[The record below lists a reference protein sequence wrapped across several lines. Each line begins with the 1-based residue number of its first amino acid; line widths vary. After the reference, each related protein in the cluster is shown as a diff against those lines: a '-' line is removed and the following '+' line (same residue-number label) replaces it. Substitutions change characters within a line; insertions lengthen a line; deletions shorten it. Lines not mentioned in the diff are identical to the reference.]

1 MNIKRVVIVFIILV
15 IIIVGALLAS
25 QKIKNNRISISLPE
39 ATPTVEQ
46 RIEEKFKGLVIP
58 DDAEKI
64 ELRNVSGEEG
74 MGIATRNEILADL
87 PNLQKGESYQVL
99 LGNGTKTILLG
110 SMRQAKGGYLLEY
123 DSSKYP
129 GYNQIVVVRGAKH
142 ILEGSF

>member
-1 MNIKRVVIVFIILV
+1 VNIKRVVLVFVILV

>member
-1 MNIKRVVIVFIILV
+1 MNIKRVVIVFVILV
-15 IIIVGALLAS
+15 IIIVGAFLAS

-46 RIEEKFKGLVIP
+46 QIEEKFKGLAIP

-64 ELRNVSGEEG
+64 ELKNVSGEEG

-87 PNLQKGESYQVL
+87 PDLQRGESYQVI
-99 LGNGTKTILLG
+99 LGNGTKTVLLG
-110 SMRQAKGGYLLEY
+110 SMRQAKGGYILEY

-129 GYNQIVVVRGAKH
+129 GYNQIVVVRGAKR

>member
-1 MNIKRVVIVFIILV
+1 MNIKRVVLVFVILV